1 MKRRL
6 WFRRFSVSAP
16 KMSVKSH
23 FSWPLRAL
31 LMIIVLSLSGA
42 LALWI
47 YNLGRSITGFNP
59 GASSEQLSQLQAQLT
74 RLGSERDRLSAIA
87 NSAESRLNIEISA
100 QQQLAIQVKA
110 VTAENNRLKED
121 LAFFESLLP
130 AATGPE
136 GVTLRRLEA
145 EFVAPNQIRYQ
156 LLAMQGGKGQRP
168 FVGTL
173 QFAVNVLHEGN
184 NSVLLFP
191 DAKAQDTSAFRLE
204 FKHYQRAEGWLTLP
218 DGVHVKSVQE
228 RVLEQ
233 GKMRAQ
239 QSVNF

>member
-6 WFRRFSVSAP
+6 WLRRFSVSAP
-16 KMSVKSH
+16 RMSVKSH

-31 LMIIVLSLSGA
+31 LMVVVLGLGGA
-42 LALWI
+42 LALWM
-47 YNLGRSITGFNP
+47 YNLGRSFAGFNP
-59 GASSEQLSQLQAQLT
+59 AASELQLTQLQQQLAQLD
-74 RLGSERDRLSAIA
+74 SERKRLSALA

-136 GVTLRRLEA
+136 GVTLRRLKA
-145 EFVAPNQIRYQ
+145 ELVAPNQLHYQ
-156 LLAMQGGKGQRP
+156 LLAMQGGKGERP
-168 FVGTL
+168 FAGTL
-173 QFAVNVLHEGN
+173 QFAVSVAREGK

-191 DAKAQDTSAFRLE
+191 DAKASDTGAFRLE
-204 FKHYQRAEGWLTLP
+204 FKHYQRAEGWLALP
-218 DGVHVKSVQE
+218 DGVHVKSVQA

-233 GKMRAQ
+233 GKIRTQ

>member
-1 MKRRL
+1 VKRRL
-6 WFRRFSVSAP
+6 WLRRLSASAP
-16 KMSVKSH
+16 KMSVQSH

-31 LMIIVLSLSGA
+31 LVVIMLGLGGA
-42 LALWI
+42 LALCI
-47 YNLGRSITGFNP
+47 FNFGHSITGFNP
-59 GASSEQLSQLQAQLT
+59 AVSKLQLTQLQEQLAQ
-74 RLGSERDRLSAIA
+74 LGSERNRLSALA

-100 QQQLAIQVKA
+100 QQQLALQVKA

-136 GVTLRRLEA
+136 GITLRRLKA
-145 EFVAPNQIRYQ
+145 ELVAPNQLHYQ
-156 LLAMQGGKGQRP
+156 LLAMQGGKGERP
-168 FVGTL
+168 FAGTL
-173 QFAVNVLHEGN
+173 QFAVSISRDGK

-191 DAKAQDTSAFRLE
+191 DAKAPETGAFRLE
-204 FKHYQRAEGWLTLP
+204 FKHYQRADGWLVLP
-218 DGVHVKSVQE
+218 DGVHVKSVQA

-233 GKMRAQ
+233 GKIRTQ

>member
-6 WFRRFSVSAP
+6 WFSRLSVSAP

-31 LMIIVLSLSGA
+31 LMVVVLGLGGA

-47 YNLGRSITGFNP
+47 YNLGRNITGFDP
-59 GASSEQLSQLQAQLT
+59 AVSKVQLTQLQEQVAQ
-74 RLGSERDRLSAIA
+74 LGSERDRLSAIA
-87 NSAESRLNIEISA
+87 NSAESRLNIEIST

-121 LAFFESLLP
+121 LAFFERLLP

-136 GVTLRRLEA
+136 GVALRRLEA
-145 EFVAPNQIRYQ
+145 ELVAPNQIRYQ

-168 FVGTL
+168 FAGTL
-173 QFAVNVLHEGN
+173 QFAVSVSHEGK

-191 DAKAQDTSAFRLE
+191 DAKVPDTSAFRLE

-218 DGVHVKSVQE
+218 DGVHVKSVQA